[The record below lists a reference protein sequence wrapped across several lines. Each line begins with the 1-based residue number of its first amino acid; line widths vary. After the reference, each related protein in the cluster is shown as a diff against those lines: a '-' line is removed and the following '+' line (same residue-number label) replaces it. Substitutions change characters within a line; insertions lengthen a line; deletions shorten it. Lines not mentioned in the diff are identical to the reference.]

1 MSYTEFAKKMIL
13 ALYLESDGNTS
24 LEVKF
29 NSLCQKYA
37 ISVDKPFWIENVKN
51 EWLQQGLASFP
62 EDGSGRR
69 ETAVITIAGVRNAE
83 ATDQSLLSITS
94 SPIGPNDVVLHTVP
108 ASSTSTRIDERLEAE
123 SIPASDRVVRL
134 DHNNSEFVAIA
145 NGLAEVREAVREIN
159 DSDVDPE
166 ERERVLASFDAAQAY
181 WQAVKIKVIQ
191 LKVGVLMAV
200 EDAVRILGSTA
211 KAVTAAL
218 LVDSIKAF
226 VKNHTGVDLDNF

>member
-13 ALYLESDGNTS
+13 ALYLESDGDTS

-37 ISVDKPFWIENVKN
+37 ISVDKPFWIENLKN
-51 EWLQQGLASFP
+51 EWLQQGLVSFP

-69 ETAVITIAGVRNAE
+69 ETAVITISGVRNAE
-83 ATDQSLLSITS
+83 ATDRSLLSIPS
-94 SPIGPNDVVLHTVP
+94 SQIGPNDVVLHPVP
-108 ASSTSTRIDERLEAE
+108 ASTSARIEERLEDE
-123 SIPASDRVVRL
+123 IIPASNRVVRL
-134 DHNNSEFVAIA
+134 DHNNPEFAAIA

-166 ERERVLASFDAAQAY
+166 ERERLLASFDAAQTY
-181 WQAVKIKVIQ
+181 WQAVQIKVIQ

-200 EDAVRILGSTA
+200 EDAVRILGGTA

-218 LVDSIKAF
+218 LVDSIKTF

>member
-1 MSYTEFAKKMIL
+1 MNYTDFAKKMIL
-13 ALYLESDGNTS
+13 ALYFESDGDTS

-29 NSLCQKYA
+29 NSLYQKYA
-37 ISVDKPFWIENVKN
+37 ISVDKPFWIENLKG

-83 ATDQSLLSITS
+83 ATDQSILLMPS
-94 SPIGPNDVVLHTVP
+94 SPIDPNDVVLYPVP
-108 ASSTSTRIDERLEAE
+108 ASASARIEERLEAE
-123 SIPASDRVVRL
+123 IIPASDRVVRL
-134 DHNNSEFVAIA
+134 DHNNPEFVAIA
-145 NGLAEVREAVREIN
+145 NGLARVREAVREIN

-166 ERERVLASFDAAQAY
+166 ERERVLASFDAAQTF
-181 WQAVKIKVIQ
+181 WQAAQIKVIQ

-200 EDAVRILGSTA
+200 EDAVRILGKTA